1 MSGYGKSWLLNLE
14 QRTSSKRLL
23 KLHGV
28 LKRCDYNL
36 ISQDDCVTA
45 SLCVHASD
53 QGPVVLSL
61 ISANPR
67 LNYNPGFFIPMFKSL
82 FGIFSCFFYGA
93 SNHRLIDKKNYA
105 EFSFKLSDVKS
116 DLTLI
121 LGYLNPAE
129 NNRGYRV

>member
-1 MSGYGKSWLLNLE
+1 MFIRGRQLIEWIRKELAFE
-14 QRTSSKRLL
+14 PVQRTSSKRLL
-23 KLHGV
+23 KLQGV

-36 ISQDDCVTA
+36 ISQDDRVTA

-53 QGPVVLSL
+53 QGPVVLRL

-82 FGIFSCFFYGA
+82 FGIFSSVFYGA

-105 EFSFKLSDVKS
+105 EFSLKTFRCEIRFDINPGLS
-116 DLTLI
+116 
-121 LGYLNPAE
+121 
-129 NNRGYRV
+129 

>member
-1 MSGYGKSWLLNLE
+1 MFIRGRQLIEWIRKELAFE
-14 QRTSSKRLL
+14 PVQRTSSKRLL
-23 KLHGV
+23 KLQGV

-53 QGPVVLSL
+53 QGPVVLRL

-82 FGIFSCFFYGA
+82 FGIFSSVFYGA

-105 EFSFKLSDVKS
+105 EFSLKTFRCEIRFDINPGLS
-116 DLTLI
+116 
-121 LGYLNPAE
+121 
-129 NNRGYRV
+129 

>member
-1 MSGYGKSWLLNLE
+1 MFIRGRQLIEWIRKELAFE
-14 QRTSSKRLL
+14 PVQRTSSKRLL
-23 KLHGV
+23 KLQGV

-53 QGPVVLSL
+53 QGPVVLRL

-67 LNYNPGFFIPMFKSL
+67 LNYNPGFFISMFKSL
-82 FGIFSCFFYGA
+82 FGIFSSVFYGA

-105 EFSFKLSDVKS
+105 EFSLKTFRCEIRFDINPGLS
-116 DLTLI
+116 
-121 LGYLNPAE
+121 
-129 NNRGYRV
+129 

>member
-1 MSGYGKSWLLNLE
+1 MFIRGRQLIEWIRKELAFE
-14 QRTSSKRLL
+14 PVQRTSSKRLL
-23 KLHGV
+23 KLQGV

-53 QGPVVLSL
+53 QGPVVLS
-61 ISANPR
+61 
-67 LNYNPGFFIPMFKSL
+67 
-82 FGIFSCFFYGA
+82 
-93 SNHRLIDKKNYA
+93 
-105 EFSFKLSDVKS
+105 
-116 DLTLI
+116 DLTLT

>member
-1 MSGYGKSWLLNLE
+1 MFIRGRQLIEWLRKELAFE
-14 QRTSSKRLL
+14 PVQRTSSKRLL
-23 KLHGV
+23 KLQGA

-53 QGPVVLSL
+53 QGPVVLRL

-82 FGIFSCFFYGA
+82 FGIFSSVFYGA

-105 EFSFKLSDVKS
+105 EFSFKTFRCEIRFDINPGLS
-116 DLTLI
+116 
-121 LGYLNPAE
+121 
-129 NNRGYRV
+129 

>member
-1 MSGYGKSWLLNLE
+1 MFIRGRQLIEWLRKELAFE
-14 QRTSSKRLL
+14 PVQRTSSKRLL
-23 KLHGV
+23 KLQGV

-53 QGPVVLSL
+53 QGPVVLRL

-82 FGIFSCFFYGA
+82 FGIFSSVFYGA

-105 EFSFKLSDVKS
+105 EFSLKTFRCEIRFDINPGLS
-116 DLTLI
+116 
-121 LGYLNPAE
+121 
-129 NNRGYRV
+129 

>member
-1 MSGYGKSWLLNLE
+1 MFIRGRQLIEWIRKELAFELV

-23 KLHGV
+23 KLQGV

-53 QGPVVLSL
+53 QGPVVLRL

-82 FGIFSCFFYGA
+82 FGIFSSVFLW
-93 SNHRLIDKKNYA
+93 SIQ
-105 EFSFKLSDVKS
+105 SS
-116 DLTLI
+116 T
-121 LGYLNPAE
+121 YLQKE
-129 NNRGYRV
+129 LC

>member
-1 MSGYGKSWLLNLE
+1 MFIRGRQVIEWIRKELAFE
-14 QRTSSKRLL
+14 PVQRTSSKRLL
-23 KLHGV
+23 KLQSV

-53 QGPVVLSL
+53 QGPVVLRL

-82 FGIFSCFFYGA
+82 FGIFSSVFLW
-93 SNHRLIDKKNYA
+93 SIQ
-105 EFSFKLSDVKS
+105 SS
-116 DLTLI
+116 T
-121 LGYLNPAE
+121 YLQKE
-129 NNRGYRV
+129 LC

>member
-1 MSGYGKSWLLNLE
+1 MFIRGRQLIEWIRKELAFE
-14 QRTSSKRLL
+14 PVQRTSSKRLL
-23 KLHGV
+23 KLQGV

-53 QGPVVLSL
+53 QGPVVLRL

-82 FGIFSCFFYGA
+82 FGIFSSVFNGA

-105 EFSFKLSDVKS
+105 EFSLKTFRCEIRFDINPGLS
-116 DLTLI
+116 
-121 LGYLNPAE
+121 
-129 NNRGYRV
+129 

>member
-82 FGIFSCFFYGA
+82 FGIFSSVFLWSIQSSTY
-93 SNHRLIDKKNYA
+93 
-105 EFSFKLSDVKS
+105 
-116 DLTLI
+116 
-121 LGYLNPAE
+121 
-129 NNRGYRV
+129 

>member
-28 LKRCDYNL
+28 LKRCNYNL

-53 QGPVVLSL
+53 QGPVVLRL

-82 FGIFSCFFYGA
+82 FGIFSSVFNGA

-105 EFSFKLSDVKS
+105 EFSFKTFRCEIRFD
-116 DLTLI
+116 I
-121 LGYLNPAE
+121 NPALS
-129 NNRGYRV
+129 

>member
-1 MSGYGKSWLLNLE
+1 MFIRGRQLIEWLRKELAFE
-14 QRTSSKRLL
+14 PVQRTSSKRLL
-23 KLHGV
+23 KLQGV

-53 QGPVVLSL
+53 QGPVVLRL
-61 ISANPR
+61 ISPNPR

-82 FGIFSCFFYGA
+82 FGIFSSVLYGA

-105 EFSFKLSDVKS
+105 EFSLKTFRCEIRFDINPGLS
-116 DLTLI
+116 
-121 LGYLNPAE
+121 
-129 NNRGYRV
+129 